1 MLLCVG
7 SDEGS
12 LLPAPYLDSWGEEVP
27 PPRARACRRCSIASA
42 RLARAFQIMR
52 ALLAAQTLTTRRHQD
67 LNHTRGRPL

>member
-1 MLLCVG
+1 MAKSSMLLCVG

-42 RLARAFQIMR
+42 RLARAF
-52 ALLAAQTLTTRRHQD
+52 
-67 LNHTRGRPL
+67 